1 MPHSTHGTV
10 VLMGSGEMTPSMV
23 EVHKYAMSLVEGPVR
38 AAFIATPAGFQL
50 NADQIAGKAVDYFR
64 QSLDTPLEIVPFKA
78 VRDSTQEEIRAT
90 VSTLYE
96 ATYLFAG
103 PGSPTYAI
111 HNWRDT
117 PIPDA
122 MLETVA
128 HGGCLTFASAAAL
141 TLGRFVIPVYEVYK
155 VGEALHWVDG
165 LDILG
170 HYGLDVCVVPHWNN
184 TSGGD
189 HDTRFCFMGEPR
201 WEIMSGL
208 LPAATTVL
216 GIDEHTA
223 CILRLDEAT
232 CEVRGVGRVT
242 VRRGGNEQV
251 FAAGDTFGAE
261 MLNPFGKGGGTGV
274 SLPTS
279 GPDNTPLSW
288 DKIRG
293 RHEALLRDDHPPLD
307 RVTAYVFDLMAL
319 MTAARQRQDWQTM
332 RQAEEALRE
341 AMVSVVGRL
350 ETLPTNVE
358 ELVSPYVSLLLETRT
373 NLRAAGQWAQADRI
387 RDRLGELGVVVA
399 DTPEGSTWRFSA

>member
-23 EVHKYAMSLVEGPVR
+23 EVHRYAMSLVEGPVR
-38 AAFIATPAGFQL
+38 AAFVATPAGFQL

-64 QSLDTPLEIVPFKA
+64 QSLNTPLEIVPFKT
-78 VRDSTQEEIRAT
+78 VRDATQEEIRA
-90 VSTLYE
+90 
-96 ATYLFAG
+96 ATGALHRASYVFAG

-111 HNWRDT
+111 RNWQGT

-122 MLETVA
+122 LLGTLA

-165 LDILG
+165 LGILG

-208 LPAATTVL
+208 LPGATTVL

-223 CILRLDEAT
+223 CILRLGEEM
-232 CEVRGVGRVT
+232 CEVRGVGQVT
-242 VRRGGNEQV
+242 VRRGGDEQV
-251 FAAGDTFGAE
+251 FAAGDGFGTE
-261 MLNPFGKGGGTGV
+261 LLIPSGTGGEAGV

-279 GPDNTPLSW
+279 GPDSTPLSW
-288 DKIRG
+288 DEIRG
-293 RHEALLRDDHPPLD
+293 RHEALLRDDDPPLD

-341 AMVSVVGRL
+341 ALVSIVGRL
-350 ETLPTNVE
+350 ETPTANIE
-358 ELVSPYVSLLLETRT
+358 ELVSPYVSLLLETRAD
-373 NLRAAGQWAQADRI
+373 LRAAGQWAQADRI

-399 DTPEGSTWRFSA
+399 DAPEGSTWRFSA